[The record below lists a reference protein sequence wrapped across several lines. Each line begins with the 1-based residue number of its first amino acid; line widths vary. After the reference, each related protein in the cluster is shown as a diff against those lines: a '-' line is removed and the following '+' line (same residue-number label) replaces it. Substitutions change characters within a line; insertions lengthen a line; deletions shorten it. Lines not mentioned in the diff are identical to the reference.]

1 MKTVLITGAR
11 RGLGKVLAIKYSS
24 EGYNV
29 VLNDFE
35 DEDILNKI
43 KDDLESKY
51 NNQCLVIFGDI
62 SNEDVVIR
70 MLDKLKSNNIK
81 LDVLIN
87 NAAIVTDIEL
97 DDRDTKVFD
106 ETMHNNVTG
115 TYLMCKY
122 IGKYMYDTNE
132 LSRIINISSTNGID
146 CNFPTSIDYDASKA
160 AINSLTKN
168 FAIEYAPRIL
178 VNAVAPAWMNT
189 EMNSD
194 LPADLI
200 EEETSRIY
208 LRRFAEPEEV
218 ANFVYFLG
226 SDQNT
231 YINNQI
237 MVIDGGYRS

>member
-168 FAIEYAPRIL
+168 FAIEYAPKIL